1 MCAST
6 IASTPG
12 VGEGVGEG
20 EGVGLGDGDATASVA
35 LALGVGE
42 PAEGLPH
49 AASNTTATRQR
60 RSTTV

>member
-20 EGVGLGDGDATASVA
+20 EGVVLGDATASVA

-42 PAEGLPH
+42 PADGLPH